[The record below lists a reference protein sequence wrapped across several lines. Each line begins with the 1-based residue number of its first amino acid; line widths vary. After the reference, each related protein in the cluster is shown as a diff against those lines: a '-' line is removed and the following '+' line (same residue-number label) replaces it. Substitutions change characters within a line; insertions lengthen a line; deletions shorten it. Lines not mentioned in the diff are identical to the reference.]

1 MIHIQNKVNKFAV
14 WYLTIK
20 QFFMKLFILSILTIF
35 TISFANA
42 QSPIGEGGVQFNGA
56 LGIHDKDATPVFLG
70 LDYGIAPNF
79 TVGANAG
86 IGGSLLLI
94 GANGNY
100 HFDEL
105 LSLPSKW
112 NVYGGANI
120 GLYSFKQKSAL
131 DLGLQIGGRY
141 FFSDTI
147 GANLEFGGGTNVTGA
162 KLGVSIVF

>member
-1 MIHIQNKVNKFAV
+1 
-14 WYLTIK
+14 
-20 QFFMKLFILSILTIF
+20 MKLLIFSILTFF
-35 TISFANA
+35 TFMTVNA
-42 QSPIGEGGVQFNGA
+42 QSPIGEGGLQFNGA
-56 LGIHDKDATPVFLG
+56 IGIHDKDATPIFLG

-86 IGGSLLLI
+86 LGGSLLLI

-105 LSLPSKW
+105 LNLPSEW

-120 GLYSFKQKSAL
+120 GLYTFKQSSSL

-141 FFSDTI
+141 FFTDTI